1 MKGRKPIPEET
12 RKEDAQKESLIRSLL
27 PDPRFRIIIQKK
39 KKGSKINDFENVG
52 LHMIKCRTPKDRKK
66 VMQEES
72 WYFPFGM
79 VIC

>member
-39 KKGSKINDFENVG
+39 KKGIQD
-52 LHMIKCRTPKDRKK
+52 
-66 VMQEES
+66 
-72 WYFPFGM
+72 
-79 VIC
+79 